1 MQDLSNML
9 KELKKFSKEI
19 KFVSEIKPGKEADVY
34 HLSDGSNN
42 YALKKYKPDIK
53 FSSRKD
59 YFKTEEILE
68 SRVGRAIKNNTSFGK
83 KAVVSCWMYREYD
96 ALRRLYRAG
105 VHLPEVYTYGED
117 YLLLE
122 LITDIDGNP
131 APQLYNYRLTD
142 EEAELALFQV
152 ATGISMMWDNGY
164 VHGDLSAYNILWDGV
179 QIVIIDLPQ
188 VIMVHNEEAPGKL
201 LRDIDNVEKYFM
213 KYRIGGIEAELEKL
227 RELAWGW
234 WG

>member
-1 MQDLSNML
+1 MRDLSNTL
-9 KELKKFSKEI
+9 NELKRFSKEI

-34 HLSDGSNN
+34 HLSDGLSD

-68 SRVGRAIKNNTSFGK
+68 SRVGRAIKNNTAFGK
-83 KAVVSCWMYREYD
+83 KAVVSSWMYREYD
-96 ALRRLYRAG
+96 ALRKLYRVG
-105 VHLPEVYTYGED
+105 VQLPEVYTYGED

-122 LITDIDGNP
+122 LITDTDGKP
-131 APQLYNYRLTD
+131 APQLYNHRLTE
-142 EEAELALFQV
+142 EEAGVALSQV
-152 ATGISMMWDNGY
+152 ADGIRVMWDNGY
-164 VHGDLSAYNILWDGV
+164 VHGDLSAYNILWDGERV
-179 QIVIIDLPQ
+179 VIIDLPQ